1 MFRVTECTFRVTEC
15 TFRDTEWPFRDTE
28 WRFIINIKQNYLSQN
43 KSDVCT
49 CFYINFSYIC
59 GDYIQNKK
67 LIKMNKF
74 FLTSLLVAAAITA
87 NAQDNTTKDSL
98 TMETMMHNIP
108 EVMVK
113 GSRPIVKAE
122 RGMLS
127 YNMPLLLKQLPAD
140 NAYEALTRIPG
151 VSNATGNISFS
162 GNEVTLIING
172 QATTLTQEQ
181 LAERLKAMPATQLAK
196 AEVMLSAPA
205 RYHVRG
211 MAINIVTKDYAG
223 TNQLSGQIIG
233 GLVQTKYAK
242 GFGDLYLSMQRGK
255 FGLDAQYKL
264 VNGNSYGESSRIANH
279 PLGNNR
285 IHYNDE
291 TGQKSFGITHDYRL
305 GMNYAFSK
313 NHRLDVAYTGQ
324 WDKTNSNSR
333 TTGSSISG
341 MHRDS
346 HEYLHNVDVN
356 YALPFGLTLSG
367 SYTYYRTP
375 QQQALDGTITTENKN
390 ETERNLT
397 SGSEQTINKW
407 MFTADQTHS
416 LAHGWGLSYGVKGQF
431 TSNKSYQTTIDKDG
445 SVLPDGTS
453 SVDLNE
459 RIWNIYAGFSK
470 QINKAISLE
479 ASVAAEQ
486 YHSPIWDK
494 WRVYPTLNALWNVN
508 DNHLLNLSFSSNSEF
523 PSYWS
528 TMSNV
533 YYSSTYTEIHGNP
546 DLKPFSYSNVNLM
559 WQIKRRYT
567 LMAFASLKPDYSVQ
581 LPYQTTDRMAVIM
594 KETNFDYSNSFGLQA
609 SAIFSAG
616 KWLNG
621 NVFAVGTYKHDKS
634 SHFFDLP
641 FNRKKL
647 SVRLGGMASV
657 KLCSTQDLRLILNPF
672 IQSKAIQG
680 VYDISPIFRM
690 NAKLQWSSH
699 DGRWGLR
706 INGNNIFNN
715 KYDTR
720 SVQGN
725 QDYRMKINYSWASVT
740 FAVIYKFGGYK
751 EKTVKEVDTSR
762 MGH

>member
-1 MFRVTECTFRVTEC
+1 
-15 TFRDTEWPFRDTE
+15 
-28 WRFIINIKQNYLSQN
+28 
-43 KSDVCT
+43 
-49 CFYINFSYIC
+49 
-59 GDYIQNKK
+59 
-67 LIKMNKF
+67 MNRLL
-74 FLTSLLVAAAITA
+74 LTGLLVAAVITA

-127 YNMPLLLKQLPAD
+127 YNIPLLLKQLPAD

-151 VSNATGNISFS
+151 VSDATGSISFS
-162 GNEVTLIING
+162 GNEVTLIVNG

-181 LAERLKAMPATQLAK
+181 LTERLKAMPAAQLSK

-233 GLVQTKYAK
+233 GMRQNKYANE
-242 GFGDLYLSMQRGK
+242 FGNLYLSLQRGK
-255 FGLDAQYKL
+255 FGLDAQYKY

-291 TGQKSFGITHDYRL
+291 TGQKSFGITHNYRL
-305 GMNYAFSK
+305 GMNYTFST
-313 NHRLDVAYTGQ
+313 NHRLDVAYTGK
-324 WDKTNSNSR
+324 WDKTSSNSH

-341 MHRDS
+341 MHSDS

-375 QQQALDGTITTENKN
+375 QQQALDGTMTTENKN

-397 SGSEQTINKW
+397 SGSKQTINKW

-431 TSNKSYQTTIDKDG
+431 TSNKSYQTTIDKNG
-445 SVLPDGTS
+445 TILPDGTS
-453 SVDLNE
+453 SVDNNE

-470 QINKAISLE
+470 QINKGLSLE

-486 YHSPIWDK
+486 YHSPVWDK

-508 DNHLLNLSFSSNSEF
+508 DKHLLNLSFSSNSEF

-533 YYSSTYTEIHGNP
+533 FYSSTYTEIHGNP
-546 DLKPFSYSNVNLM
+546 DLKLFSYYNVNLM

-567 LMAFASLKPDYSVQ
+567 LIAFASLKPDYFVQ

-616 KWLNG
+616 KWLNS

-634 SHFFDLP
+634 RNFFDLP
-641 FNRKKL
+641 FDRKKL
-647 SVRLGGMASV
+647 SVILGGTASV

-672 IQSKAIQG
+672 YQTKAIQG
-680 VYDISPIFRM
+680 VYDISPIFSM
-690 NAKLQWSSH
+690 DAKLQWSSH
-699 DGRWGLR
+699 DGKWGVRL
-706 INGNNIFNN
+706 NGSNIFNN
-715 KYDTR
+715 RFDTR

-725 QDYRMKINYSWASVT
+725 QDYRMKVNYNWSSFT

>member
-1 MFRVTECTFRVTEC
+1 MANKIFLLGLFL
-15 TFRDTEWPFRDTE
+15 
-28 WRFIINIKQNYLSQN
+28 LSVANVKAQ
-43 KSDVCT
+43 T
-49 CFYINFSYIC
+49 
-59 GDYIQNKK
+59 
-67 LIKMNKF
+67 
-74 FLTSLLVAAAITA
+74 LTQT
-87 NAQDNTTKDSL
+87 DSL
-98 TMETMMHNIP
+98 TMETMLHNLP

-151 VSNATGNISFS
+151 VSDATGSISFS

-181 LAERLKAMPATQLAK
+181 LTERLKAMPAAQLAK

-233 GLVQTKYAK
+233 GFEQNKYAK
-242 GFGDLYLSMQRGK
+242 GFGDLYLSLQRGK
-255 FGLDAQYKL
+255 FGLDAQYKY
-264 VNGNSYGESSRIANH
+264 VNGNSYGESSLIANH

-285 IHYNDE
+285 VYYNDE

-305 GMNYAFSK
+305 GMNYVFRK

-324 WDKTNSNSR
+324 WDKTSSNNH

-341 MHRDS
+341 MHLDS

-356 YALPFGLTLSG
+356 YSLPFGLTLNG

-375 QQQALDGTITTENKN
+375 QQQALDGTMHTDESMP

-445 SVLPDGTS
+445 TIQPNGTS
-453 SVDLNE
+453 SVDNNE

-470 QINKAISLE
+470 QINKAISVE

-494 WRVYPTLNALWNVN
+494 WRIYPTLNALWNVN

-533 YYSSTYTEIHGNP
+533 FYSSTYSEIHGNP
-546 DLKPFSYSNVNLM
+546 DLKPYSYYNVNLM

-567 LMAFASLKPDYSVQ
+567 LMAFASLKPDYFVQ
-581 LPYQTTDRMAVIM
+581 LPYQTTERMAVIM
-594 KETNFDYSNSFGLQA
+594 KETNFDYSNSYGLQA
-609 SAIFSAG
+609 SVIFNAG

-634 SHFFDLP
+634 SNFFDLP
-641 FNRKKL
+641 FNRKKF
-647 SVRLGGMASV
+647 SVILGGTASV
-657 KLCSTQDLRLILNPF
+657 KLCNTQDLRLILNPF
-672 IQSKAIQG
+672 FQSKAIQG
-680 VYDISPIFRM
+680 VYDISPIFSM
-690 NAKLQWSSH
+690 DAKLQWSSH
-699 DGRWGLR
+699 DGKWGVRL
-706 INGNNIFNN
+706 NGSNIFNN
-715 KYDTR
+715 QFDTR

-725 QDYRMKINYSWASVT
+725 QDYRMKINNNWASFT

>member
-1 MFRVTECTFRVTEC
+1 MIFLLGLFL
-15 TFRDTEWPFRDTE
+15 
-28 WRFIINIKQNYLSQN
+28 LSVANVKAQ
-43 KSDVCT
+43 T
-49 CFYINFSYIC
+49 
-59 GDYIQNKK
+59 
-67 LIKMNKF
+67 
-74 FLTSLLVAAAITA
+74 LTQT
-87 NAQDNTTKDSL
+87 DSL
-98 TMETMMHNIP
+98 TMETMLHNLP

-151 VSNATGNISFS
+151 VSDATGSISFS

-181 LAERLKAMPATQLAK
+181 LTERLKAMPAAQLAK

-305 GMNYAFSK
+305 GMNYTFSK
-313 NHRLDVAYTGQ
+313 NNRLDVAYTGQ

-367 SYTYYRTP
+367 SYTYYCTP
-375 QQQALDGTITTENKN
+375 QQQALDGTMHTDESMP

-416 LAHGWGLSYGVKGQF
+416 LANCWGLSYGVKGQF

-508 DNHLLNLSFSSNSEF
+508 GNHLLNLSFSSNSEF

-533 YYSSTYTEIHGNP
+533 FYSSTYTEIHGNP
-546 DLKPFSYSNVNLM
+546 DLKPFSYYNVNLM

-567 LMAFASLKPDYSVQ
+567 LMAFASLKPDYFVQ
-581 LPYQTTDRMAVIM
+581 LPYQATDRMAVIM

-609 SAIFSAG
+609 SVIFNAG

-634 SHFFDLP
+634 SNFFDLP

-647 SVRLGGMASV
+647 SVILGGTASV
-657 KLCSTQDLRLILNPF
+657 KLCNSQDLRLILNPF
-672 IQSKAIQG
+672 YQTKAIQG

-699 DGRWGLR
+699 DGKWGLCL
-706 INGNNIFNN
+706 NGNNIFNN
-715 KYDTR
+715 PYDTR

-725 QDYRMKINYSWASVT
+725 QDYRMKINYNWASVT
-740 FAVIYKFGGYK
+740 FAVVYKFGDYK
-751 EKTVKEVDTSR
+751 NKNVKAVDTSR

>member
-1 MFRVTECTFRVTEC
+1 MANKIFLLGLFL
-15 TFRDTEWPFRDTE
+15 
-28 WRFIINIKQNYLSQN
+28 LSVANVKAQ
-43 KSDVCT
+43 T
-49 CFYINFSYIC
+49 
-59 GDYIQNKK
+59 
-67 LIKMNKF
+67 
-74 FLTSLLVAAAITA
+74 LTQT
-87 NAQDNTTKDSL
+87 DSL
-98 TMETMMHNIP
+98 TMETMLHNLP

-151 VSNATGNISFS
+151 VSDATGSISFS

-181 LAERLKAMPATQLAK
+181 LTERLKAMPAAQLAK

-233 GLVQTKYAK
+233 GMRQNKYANE
-242 GFGDLYLSMQRGK
+242 FGNLYLSLQRGK
-255 FGLDAQYKL
+255 FGLDAQYKY

-285 IHYNDE
+285 VYYNDE

-313 NHRLDVAYTGQ
+313 NHRLDVAYTGH
-324 WDKTNSNSR
+324 WDKTCSNSN

-341 MHRDS
+341 MHHDS

-356 YALPFGLTLSG
+356 YALPFGLTLNG

-375 QQQALDGTITTENKN
+375 QQQVLDGTMHTDESML

-407 MFTADQTHS
+407 MFIADQTHS

-445 SVLPDGTS
+445 TIQPNGTS
-453 SVDLNE
+453 SVDNNE

-470 QINKAISLE
+470 QINKALSLE

-494 WRVYPTLNALWNVN
+494 WRIYPTLNALWNVN

-528 TMSNV
+528 TMSSV
-533 YYSSTYTEIHGNP
+533 FYSSTYTEIHGNP
-546 DLKPFSYSNVNLM
+546 DLKPFAYYNVNLM

-567 LMAFASLKPDYSVQ
+567 LMAFASLKPDYFVQ

-594 KETNFDYSNSFGLQA
+594 KETNFDYSNSYGLQA
-609 SAIFSAG
+609 SAIFNAG

-634 SHFFDLP
+634 SNFFDLP

-647 SVRLGGMASV
+647 SVILGGTASV
-657 KLCSTQDLRLILNPF
+657 KLCNTQNLRLILNPF
-672 IQSKAIQG
+672 YQTKAIQG
-680 VYDISPIFRM
+680 VYDISPIFSM
-690 NAKLQWSSH
+690 DAKLQWSSH
-699 DGRWGLR
+699 DGKWGLR
-706 INGNNIFNN
+706 LNGSNIFNN
-715 KYDTR
+715 LYDTR
-720 SVQGN
+720 SMQDN
-725 QDYRMKINYSWASVT
+725 QYYRMKVNYNWASVT

-751 EKTVKEVDTSR
+751 EKNVKAVDTSR

>member
-1 MFRVTECTFRVTEC
+1 MANKIFLLGLFL
-15 TFRDTEWPFRDTE
+15 
-28 WRFIINIKQNYLSQN
+28 LSVANVKAQ
-43 KSDVCT
+43 T
-49 CFYINFSYIC
+49 
-59 GDYIQNKK
+59 
-67 LIKMNKF
+67 
-74 FLTSLLVAAAITA
+74 LTQT
-87 NAQDNTTKDSL
+87 DSL
-98 TMETMMHNIP
+98 TMETMLHNLP

-151 VSNATGNISFS
+151 VSDATGSISFS

-181 LAERLKAMPATQLAK
+181 MTERLKAMPAAQLAK

-223 TNQLSGQIIG
+223 TNQLSGQVIG
-233 GLVQTKYAK
+233 GMKQSKYAK
-242 GFGDLYLSMQRGK
+242 GFGDLYLSLQRGK
-255 FGLDAQYKL
+255 FGLDAQYKY

-291 TGQKSFGITHDYRL
+291 TGQKSFGITHNYRL

-313 NHRLDVAYTGQ
+313 NHRLDVAYTGH
-324 WDKTNSNSR
+324 WDKRCSNSN

-341 MHRDS
+341 MHHDS

-356 YALPFGLTLSG
+356 YSLPFGLTLNG

-375 QQQALDGTITTENKN
+375 QQQALDGTMHTDESMS

-416 LAHGWGLSYGVKGQF
+416 LSHGWGLSYGVKGQF

-459 RIWNIYAGFSK
+459 RIWNLYAGFSK
-470 QINKAISLE
+470 QINKALSLE

-533 YYSSTYTEIHGNP
+533 FYSSTYSEIHGNP
-546 DLKPFSYSNVNLM
+546 DLKPFAYYNVNLM

-567 LMAFASLKPDYSVQ
+567 LMAFASLKPDYFVQ
-581 LPYQTTDRMAVIM
+581 LPYQTTERMAVIM
-594 KETNFDYSNSFGLQA
+594 KETNFDYSNSYGLQA
-609 SAIFSAG
+609 SVIFNAG

-634 SHFFDLP
+634 SNFFDLP
-641 FNRKKL
+641 FNRKKF
-647 SVRLGGMASV
+647 SVILGGTASV
-657 KLCSTQDLRLILNPF
+657 KLCNTQDLRLILNPF
-672 IQSKAIQG
+672 YQTKAIQG

-699 DGRWGLR
+699 DGKWGLR
-706 INGNNIFNN
+706 LNGSNIFNN
-715 KYDTR
+715 LYDTR

-725 QDYRMKINYSWASVT
+725 QDYRMKINYNWASVT

-751 EKTVKEVDTSR
+751 EKNVKAVDTSR

>member
-1 MFRVTECTFRVTEC
+1 MVNKMFLLGLFL
-15 TFRDTEWPFRDTE
+15 
-28 WRFIINIKQNYLSQN
+28 LSVANVKAQ
-43 KSDVCT
+43 T
-49 CFYINFSYIC
+49 
-59 GDYIQNKK
+59 
-67 LIKMNKF
+67 
-74 FLTSLLVAAAITA
+74 LTQT
-87 NAQDNTTKDSL
+87 DSL
-98 TMETMMHNIP
+98 TMETMLHNLP

-151 VSNATGNISFS
+151 VSDATGSISFS

-181 LAERLKAMPATQLAK
+181 LTERLKAMPAAQLSK

-205 RYHVRG
+205 RNHVRG

-233 GLVQTKYAK
+233 GMRQNKYANE
-242 GFGDLYLSMQRGK
+242 FGNLYLSLQRDK
-255 FGLDAQYKL
+255 FGLDAQYKY

-285 IHYNDE
+285 VYYNDE

-305 GMNYAFSK
+305 GMNYTFSK
-313 NHRLDVAYTGQ
+313 NNRLDVAYTGQ

-341 MHRDS
+341 MHHDS

-479 ASVAAEQ
+479 ASVASEQ

-533 YYSSTYTEIHGNP
+533 FYSSTYTEIHGNP
-546 DLKPFSYSNVNLM
+546 DLKPFSYYNVNLM

-647 SVRLGGMASV
+647 SVRLGGTASV

-706 INGNNIFNN
+706 LNGSNIFNN
-715 KYDTR
+715 LYDTR

-725 QDYRMKINYSWASVT
+725 QDYRMKINYNWASVT

>member
-1 MFRVTECTFRVTEC
+1 MDNKVFLLGLFL
-15 TFRDTEWPFRDTE
+15 
-28 WRFIINIKQNYLSQN
+28 LSVANVKAQ
-43 KSDVCT
+43 T
-49 CFYINFSYIC
+49 
-59 GDYIQNKK
+59 
-67 LIKMNKF
+67 
-74 FLTSLLVAAAITA
+74 LTHT
-87 NAQDNTTKDSL
+87 DSL
-98 TMETMMHNIP
+98 TMENMMHNLP

-151 VSNATGNISFS
+151 ISDATGSISFS
-162 GNEVTLIING
+162 GNEVTLIVNG

-233 GLVQTKYAK
+233 GLVQPKYAK

-341 MHRDS
+341 MHHDS

-356 YALPFGLTLSG
+356 YSLPFGLTLNG

-375 QQQALDGTITTENKN
+375 QQQVLDGTMHTDESMS

-445 SVLPDGTS
+445 TILPDGTS
-453 SVDLNE
+453 SVDNNE

-470 QINKAISLE
+470 QINKALSLE

-486 YHSPIWDK
+486 YHSPVWDK

-533 YYSSTYTEIHGNP
+533 FYSSTYTEIHGNP
-546 DLKPFSYSNVNLM
+546 DLKPFSYYNVNLM

-567 LMAFASLKPDYSVQ
+567 LMAFASLKPDYFVQ
-581 LPYQTTDRMAVIM
+581 LPYQTTERMAVIM
-594 KETNFDYSNSFGLQA
+594 KETNFDYSNSYGLQA
-609 SAIFSAG
+609 SVIFNAG

-634 SHFFDLP
+634 SNFFDLP

-647 SVRLGGMASV
+647 SVILGGTASV
-657 KLCSTQDLRLILNPF
+657 KLCNTQDLRLILNPF
-672 IQSKAIQG
+672 FQSKAIQG
-680 VYDISPIFRM
+680 VYDISPVFRM

-699 DGRWGLR
+699 DGKWGLR
-706 INGNNIFNN
+706 LNGSNIFNN
-715 KYDTR
+715 LYDTR

-725 QDYRMKINYSWASVT
+725 QDYRMKINYNWASVT

-751 EKTVKEVDTSR
+751 EKNVKAVDTSR

>member
-1 MFRVTECTFRVTEC
+1 MVNKIFLLGLFL
-15 TFRDTEWPFRDTE
+15 
-28 WRFIINIKQNYLSQN
+28 LSVANVKAQ
-43 KSDVCT
+43 T
-49 CFYINFSYIC
+49 
-59 GDYIQNKK
+59 
-67 LIKMNKF
+67 
-74 FLTSLLVAAAITA
+74 LTHT
-87 NAQDNTTKDSL
+87 DSL
-98 TMETMMHNIP
+98 TMENMMHNLP

-151 VSNATGNISFS
+151 ISDATGSISFS
-162 GNEVTLIING
+162 GNEVTLIVNG

-181 LAERLKAMPATQLAK
+181 LTERLKAMPAAQLAK

-205 RYHVRG
+205 RYHERG

-223 TNQLSGQIIG
+223 TNQLSGQVIG
-233 GLVQTKYAK
+233 GMKQSKYAK
-242 GFGDLYLSMQRGK
+242 GFGDLYLSLQRGK
-255 FGLDAQYKL
+255 FGLDAQYKY

-285 IHYNDE
+285 VYYNDE
-291 TGQKSFGITHDYRL
+291 TGQKSFGITHNYRL

-313 NHRLDVAYTGQ
+313 NHRLDVAYTGH
-324 WDKTNSNSR
+324 WDKRCSNSN

-341 MHRDS
+341 MHHDS

-356 YALPFGLTLSG
+356 YSLPFGLTLNG

-375 QQQALDGTITTENKN
+375 QQQALDGTMHTDESMS

-407 MFTADQTHS
+407 MFTADQTHL

-459 RIWNIYAGFSK
+459 RIWNLYAGFSK
-470 QINKAISLE
+470 QINKALSLE

-533 YYSSTYTEIHGNP
+533 FYSSTYSEIHGNP
-546 DLKPFSYSNVNLM
+546 DLKPFAYYNVNLM
-559 WQIKRRYT
+559 WQIKRHYT
-567 LMAFASLKPDYSVQ
+567 LMAFASLKPDYFVQ
-581 LPYQTTDRMAVIM
+581 LPYQTTERMAVIM
-594 KETNFDYSNSFGLQA
+594 KETNFDYSNSYGLQA
-609 SAIFSAG
+609 SVIFNAG

-634 SHFFDLP
+634 SNFFDLP
-641 FNRKKL
+641 FNRKKF
-647 SVRLGGMASV
+647 SVILGGTASV
-657 KLCSTQDLRLILNPF
+657 KLCNTQDLRLILNPF
-672 IQSKAIQG
+672 YQTKAIQG

-699 DGRWGLR
+699 DGKWGLR
-706 INGNNIFNN
+706 LNGSNIFNN
-715 KYDTR
+715 LYDTR
-720 SVQGN
+720 SVQSN
-725 QDYRMKINYSWASVT
+725 QDYRMKINYNWASL
-740 FAVIYKFGGYK
+740 
-751 EKTVKEVDTSR
+751 SR
-762 MGH
+762 KILPLSRKSFCFLPRAYLIICI

>member
-1 MFRVTECTFRVTEC
+1 MVNKIFLLGLFL
-15 TFRDTEWPFRDTE
+15 
-28 WRFIINIKQNYLSQN
+28 LSVANVKAQ
-43 KSDVCT
+43 T
-49 CFYINFSYIC
+49 
-59 GDYIQNKK
+59 
-67 LIKMNKF
+67 
-74 FLTSLLVAAAITA
+74 LTQT
-87 NAQDNTTKDSL
+87 DSL
-98 TMETMMHNIP
+98 TMETMLHNLP

-151 VSNATGNISFS
+151 VSDATGSISFS

-181 LAERLKAMPATQLAK
+181 LTERLKAMPAAQLSK

-205 RYHVRG
+205 RNHVRG

-233 GLVQTKYAK
+233 GMRQNKYANE
-242 GFGDLYLSMQRGK
+242 FGNLYLSLQRDK
-255 FGLDAQYKL
+255 FGLDAQYKY

-285 IHYNDE
+285 VYYNDE

-305 GMNYAFSK
+305 GMNYTFSK
-313 NHRLDVAYTGQ
+313 NNRLDVAYTGQ

-341 MHRDS
+341 MHHDS

-533 YYSSTYTEIHGNP
+533 FYSSTYTEIHGNP
-546 DLKPFSYSNVNLM
+546 DLKPFSYYNVNLM

-621 NVFAVGTYKHDKS
+621 NVFSVGTYKHDKS

-647 SVRLGGMASV
+647 SVRLGGTASV

-699 DGRWGLR
+699 DGKWGLR
-706 INGNNIFNN
+706 LNGNNIFNN

-725 QDYRMKINYSWASVT
+725 QDYRMKINYNWASAT

>member
-1 MFRVTECTFRVTEC
+1 MANKIFLLGLFL
-15 TFRDTEWPFRDTE
+15 
-28 WRFIINIKQNYLSQN
+28 LSVANVKAQ
-43 KSDVCT
+43 T
-49 CFYINFSYIC
+49 
-59 GDYIQNKK
+59 
-67 LIKMNKF
+67 
-74 FLTSLLVAAAITA
+74 LTHT
-87 NAQDNTTKDSL
+87 DSL
-98 TMETMMHNIP
+98 TMENMMHNLP

-113 GSRPIVKAE
+113 GSRPVVKAE

-151 VSNATGNISFS
+151 ISDATGSISFS
-162 GNEVTLIING
+162 GNEVTLIVNG
-172 QATTLTQEQ
+172 QVTTLTQEQ
-181 LAERLKAMPATQLAK
+181 LTERLKAMPAAQLAK

-223 TNQLSGQIIG
+223 TNQLSGQVIG
-233 GLVQTKYAK
+233 GMKQSKYAK
-242 GFGDLYLSMQRGK
+242 GFGDLYLSLQRGK
-255 FGLDAQYKL
+255 FGLDAQYKY

-285 IHYNDE
+285 VYYNDE
-291 TGQKSFGITHDYRL
+291 TGQKSFGITHNYRL

-313 NHRLDVAYTGQ
+313 NHRLDVAYTGH
-324 WDKTNSNSR
+324 WDKRCSNSN

-341 MHRDS
+341 MHHDS

-356 YALPFGLTLSG
+356 YSLPFGLTLSG

-375 QQQALDGTITTENKN
+375 QQQALDGTMHTDESML

-445 SVLPDGTS
+445 TIQPNGTS
-453 SVDLNE
+453 SVDNNE

-470 QINKAISLE
+470 QINKAISVE

-533 YYSSTYTEIHGNP
+533 FYSSTYSEIHGNP
-546 DLKPFSYSNVNLM
+546 DLKPFSYYNVNLM

-567 LMAFASLKPDYSVQ
+567 LMAFASLKPDYFVQ
-581 LPYQTTDRMAVIM
+581 LPYQTTERMAVIM
-594 KETNFDYSNSFGLQA
+594 KETNFDYSNSYGLQA
-609 SAIFSAG
+609 SVIFNAG

-634 SHFFDLP
+634 SNFFDLP

-647 SVRLGGMASV
+647 SVILGGTASV
-657 KLCSTQDLRLILNPF
+657 KLCNTQDLRLILNPF
-672 IQSKAIQG
+672 FQSKAIQG
-680 VYDISPIFRM
+680 VYDVSPIFKM
-690 NAKLQWSSH
+690 NAKLQWTSH
-699 DGRWGLR
+699 DGKWGLR
-706 INGNNIFNN
+706 LNGSNIFNN
-715 KYDTR
+715 LYDTR

-725 QDYRMKINYSWASVT
+725 QDYRMKINYNWASVT
-740 FAVIYKFGGYK
+740 FGVIYKFGGYK
-751 EKTVKEVDTSR
+751 EKKVKEVDTSR

>member
-1 MFRVTECTFRVTEC
+1 MDNKVFLLGLFLLSVANVKAQTQT
-15 TFRDTEWPFRDTE
+15 
-28 WRFIINIKQNYLSQN
+28 QN
-43 KSDVCT
+43 
-49 CFYINFSYIC
+49 
-59 GDYIQNKK
+59 
-67 LIKMNKF
+67 
-74 FLTSLLVAAAITA
+74 
-87 NAQDNTTKDSL
+87 DSL
-98 TMETMMHNIP
+98 TMENMMHNLP

-151 VSNATGNISFS
+151 VSDVTGSISFS

-181 LAERLKAMPATQLAK
+181 LTERLKAMPAAQLAK

-233 GLVQTKYAK
+233 GMRQNKYANEC
-242 GFGDLYLSMQRGK
+242 GNLYLSLQRGK
-255 FGLDAQYKL
+255 FGLDAQYKY

-285 IHYNDE
+285 VYYNDE

-305 GMNYAFSK
+305 GMNYAFGK
-313 NHRLDVAYTGQ
+313 NHRLDVAYTGH
-324 WDKTNSNSR
+324 WDKTCSNSNA
-333 TTGSSISG
+333 TGSSISE
-341 MHRDS
+341 MHHDS

-356 YALPFGLTLSG
+356 YSLPFGLTLNG

-375 QQQALDGTITTENKN
+375 QQQALDGTMHTDESMS

-407 MFTADQTHS
+407 MFTADQTHL

-445 SVLPDGTS
+445 TIQPNGTS
-453 SVDLNE
+453 SVDNNE

-470 QINKAISLE
+470 QINKAISVE

-533 YYSSTYTEIHGNP
+533 FYSSTYSEIHGNP
-546 DLKPFSYSNVNLM
+546 DLKPFSYYNVNLM

-567 LMAFASLKPDYSVQ
+567 LMAFASLKPDYFVQ
-581 LPYQTTDRMAVIM
+581 LPYQTTERMAMIM
-594 KETNFDYSNSFGLQA
+594 KETNFDYSNSYGLQA
-609 SAIFSAG
+609 SVIFNAG

-634 SHFFDLP
+634 SNFFDLP

-647 SVRLGGMASV
+647 SVILGGTASV
-657 KLCSTQDLRLILNPF
+657 KLCNTQDLRLILNPF
-672 IQSKAIQG
+672 FQSKAIQG
-680 VYDISPIFRM
+680 VYDISPVFRM

-699 DGRWGLR
+699 DGKWGLR
-706 INGNNIFNN
+706 LNGSNIFNN
-715 KYDTR
+715 LYDTR

-725 QDYRMKINYSWASVT
+725 QDYRMKINYNWASVT

-751 EKTVKEVDTSR
+751 EKKVKAVDTSR

>member
-1 MFRVTECTFRVTEC
+1 MKR
-15 TFRDTEWPFRDTE
+15 
-28 WRFIINIKQNYLSQN
+28 N
-43 KSDVCT
+43 
-49 CFYINFSYIC
+49 
-59 GDYIQNKK
+59 G
-67 LIKMNKF
+67 F
-74 FLTSLLVAAAITA
+74 FLISLLFASSITVH
-87 NAQDNTTKDSL
+87 AQDNAPKDSL
-98 TMETMMHNIP
+98 TMESMMHNLP

-113 GSRPIVKAE
+113 GSRPIVKVE
-122 RGMLS
+122 RGMLT
-127 YNMPLLLKQLPAD
+127 YNMPLLIKQLPAD
-140 NAYEALTRIPG
+140 NAYEALTHIPG
-151 VSNATGNISFS
+151 ISDATGKISFS
-162 GNEVTLIING
+162 GNEVTLIVNG

-181 LAERLKAMPATQLAK
+181 LTERLKSMPAAQLAK

-211 MAINIVTKDYAG
+211 MAINIVTKDYSG
-223 TNQLSGQIIG
+223 TNQLSGQAIG
-233 GLVQTKYAK
+233 GMRQNKYANE
-242 GFGDLYLSMQRGK
+242 FGNLYLSLQRGK
-255 FGLDAQYKL
+255 FGLDAQYKY
-264 VNGNSYGESSRIANH
+264 VNGNSYGESSRKANH

-305 GMNYAFSK
+305 GMNYTFSK
-313 NHRLDVAYTGQ
+313 NNRLDVAYTGQ

-416 LAHGWGLSYGVKGQF
+416 LSHGWGLSYGVKGQF

-533 YYSSTYTEIHGNP
+533 FYSSTYTEIHGNR
-546 DLKPFSYSNVNLM
+546 DLKPFSYYNVNLM

-647 SVRLGGMASV
+647 SVRLGGTASV

>member
-1 MFRVTECTFRVTEC
+1 
-15 TFRDTEWPFRDTE
+15 
-28 WRFIINIKQNYLSQN
+28 
-43 KSDVCT
+43 
-49 CFYINFSYIC
+49 
-59 GDYIQNKK
+59 
-67 LIKMNKF
+67 MNRILF
-74 FLTSLLVAAAITA
+74 MGIFVALTITA
-87 NAQDNTTKDSL
+87 NAQDDIPKDSL
-98 TMETMMHNIP
+98 TMEWKSMFRNLP
-108 EVMVK
+108 EVMIK
-113 GSRPIVKAE
+113 GSRPIVKVE
-122 RGMLS
+122 RGLLL

-151 VSNATGNISFS
+151 VSDATGNISFL
-162 GNEVTLIING
+162 GNEVTLIVNG

-181 LAERLKAMPATQLAK
+181 LTERLKAMPAAQLAK

-223 TNQLSGQIIG
+223 TNQLSGQFIG
-233 GLVQTKYAK
+233 GMRQNKYANE
-242 GFGDLYLSMQRGK
+242 FGDLYLSMQRGK

-285 IHYNDE
+285 VYYNDE

-305 GMNYAFSK
+305 GMNYTFSK
-313 NHRLDVAYTGQ
+313 NHRLDIAYTGQ

-341 MHRDS
+341 MHHDS

-356 YALPFGLTLSG
+356 YSLPFGLTLNG

-375 QQQALDGTITTENKN
+375 QQQALDGTMHTDESMP

-416 LAHGWGLSYGVKGQF
+416 LTQGWGLSYGVKGQF

-470 QINKAISLE
+470 QINKAVSVE

-494 WRVYPTLNALWNVN
+494 WRIYPTLNALWNVN

-533 YYSSTYTEIHGNP
+533 FYSSTYTEIHGNP
-546 DLKPFSYSNVNLM
+546 DLKPFSYYNVNLM

-567 LMAFASLKPDYSVQ
+567 LMAFASLKPDYFVQ
-581 LPYQTTDRMAVIM
+581 LPYQTTERMAVIM
-594 KETNFDYSNSFGLQA
+594 KETNFDYSNSYGLQA
-609 SAIFSAG
+609 SVIFNAG

-647 SVRLGGMASV
+647 SVILGGTASV
-657 KLCSTQDLRLILNPF
+657 KLSSTQDLRLILNPF
-672 IQSKAIQG
+672 YQTKAIQG
-680 VYDISPIFRM
+680 VYDISPVFRVD
-690 NAKLQWSSH
+690 AKLQWSSH
-699 DGRWGLR
+699 DGRWGVRL
-706 INGNNIFNN
+706 NGSNIFNN
-715 KYDTR
+715 RFDTR

-725 QDYRMKINYSWASVT
+725 QDYRMKINYNWASVT

-751 EKTVKEVDTSR
+751 EKNIKKVDTSR

>member
-1 MFRVTECTFRVTEC
+1 MNRVLFMGIFVA
-15 TFRDTEWPFRDTE
+15 
-28 WRFIINIKQNYLSQN
+28 
-43 KSDVCT
+43 
-49 CFYINFSYIC
+49 
-59 GDYIQNKK
+59 
-67 LIKMNKF
+67 
-74 FLTSLLVAAAITA
+74 LTITA
-87 NAQDNTTKDSL
+87 NAQDNIPKDSL
-98 TMETMMHNIP
+98 TMETMLHNLP

-113 GSRPIVKAE
+113 SSRPIVKAE

-151 VSNATGNISFS
+151 VSDATGSISFS
-162 GNEVTLIING
+162 GNEVTLIVNG

-181 LAERLKAMPATQLAK
+181 LTERLKAMPAAQLSK

-233 GLVQTKYAK
+233 GMRQNKYANE
-242 GFGDLYLSMQRGK
+242 FGNLYLSLQRGK
-255 FGLDAQYKL
+255 FGLDAQYKY

-285 IHYNDE
+285 VYYNDE

-305 GMNYAFSK
+305 GMNYAFGK

-324 WDKTNSNSR
+324 WDKTNSNNR

-341 MHRDS
+341 MHHDS

-356 YALPFGLTLSG
+356 YSLPFGLTLNG

-416 LAHGWGLSYGVKGQF
+416 LSHGWGLSYGVKGQF

-533 YYSSTYTEIHGNP
+533 FYSSTYTEIHGNP
-546 DLKPFSYSNVNLM
+546 DLKPFSYYNVNLM

-594 KETNFDYSNSFGLQA
+594 KETNFDYSNSFGLQV

-634 SHFFDLP
+634 CHFFDLP
-641 FNRKKL
+641 FDRKKL
-647 SVRLGGMASV
+647 TAALGGTASIR
-657 KLCSTQDLRLILNPF
+657 LCRTQDLRLILNPF
-672 IQSKAIQG
+672 FQSKAIQG
-680 VYDISPIFRM
+680 VYDISPVFRM

-699 DGRWGLR
+699 DGKWGLR
-706 INGNNIFNN
+706 INGNNIFN
-715 KYDTR
+715 YEFDTR

-725 QDYRMKINYSWASVT
+725 QNYRMKLNYNWASVT

-751 EKTVKEVDTSR
+751 EKSIKKVDTSR

>member
-1 MFRVTECTFRVTEC
+1 MVNKIFLLGLFL
-15 TFRDTEWPFRDTE
+15 
-28 WRFIINIKQNYLSQN
+28 LSVANVKAQ
-43 KSDVCT
+43 T
-49 CFYINFSYIC
+49 
-59 GDYIQNKK
+59 
-67 LIKMNKF
+67 
-74 FLTSLLVAAAITA
+74 LTQT
-87 NAQDNTTKDSL
+87 DSL
-98 TMETMMHNIP
+98 TMETMLHNLP

-151 VSNATGNISFS
+151 VSDATGSISFS

-181 LAERLKAMPATQLAK
+181 LTERLKAMPAAQLAK

-223 TNQLSGQIIG
+223 TNQLSGQVIG
-233 GLVQTKYAK
+233 GMKQSKYAK
-242 GFGDLYLSMQRGK
+242 GFGDLYLSLQRGK
-255 FGLDAQYKL
+255 FGLDAQYKY

-285 IHYNDE
+285 VYYNDE
-291 TGQKSFGITHDYRL
+291 TGQKSFGITHNYRL

-313 NHRLDVAYTGQ
+313 NHRLDVAYTGH
-324 WDKTNSNSR
+324 WDKRCSNSN
-333 TTGSSISG
+333 TTGSSICG
-341 MHRDS
+341 MHHDS

-356 YALPFGLTLSG
+356 YSLPFGLTLNG

-375 QQQALDGTITTENKN
+375 QQQALDGTMHTDESMS

-407 MFTADQTHS
+407 MFTADQTHL

-459 RIWNIYAGFSK
+459 RIWNLYAGFSK
-470 QINKAISLE
+470 QINKTLSLE

-533 YYSSTYTEIHGNP
+533 FYSSTYSEIHGNP
-546 DLKPFSYSNVNLM
+546 DLKPFAYYNVNLM

-567 LMAFASLKPDYSVQ
+567 LMAFASLKPDYFVQ
-581 LPYQTTDRMAVIM
+581 LPYQTTECMAVIM
-594 KETNFDYSNSFGLQA
+594 KETNFDYSNSYGLQA
-609 SAIFSAG
+609 SVIFNAG

-634 SHFFDLP
+634 SNFFDLP
-641 FNRKKL
+641 FNRKKF
-647 SVRLGGMASV
+647 SVILGGTASV
-657 KLCSTQDLRLILNPF
+657 KLCNTQDLRLILNPF
-672 IQSKAIQG
+672 YQTKAIQG

-699 DGRWGLR
+699 DGKWGLR
-706 INGNNIFNN
+706 LNGSNIFNN
-715 KYDTR
+715 LYDTR

-725 QDYRMKINYSWASVT
+725 QDYRMKINYNWASVT

-751 EKTVKEVDTSR
+751 EKNVKAVDTSR

>member
-1 MFRVTECTFRVTEC
+1 MVNKIFLLGLFL
-15 TFRDTEWPFRDTE
+15 
-28 WRFIINIKQNYLSQN
+28 LSVANVKAQ
-43 KSDVCT
+43 T
-49 CFYINFSYIC
+49 
-59 GDYIQNKK
+59 
-67 LIKMNKF
+67 
-74 FLTSLLVAAAITA
+74 LTQT
-87 NAQDNTTKDSL
+87 DSL
-98 TMETMMHNIP
+98 TMETMLHNLP

-151 VSNATGNISFS
+151 VSDATGSISFS

-181 LAERLKAMPATQLAK
+181 LTERLKAMPAAQLAK

-223 TNQLSGQIIG
+223 TNQLSGQVIG
-233 GLVQTKYAK
+233 GMKQSKYAK
-242 GFGDLYLSMQRGK
+242 GFGDLYLSLQRGK
-255 FGLDAQYKL
+255 FGLDAQYKY

-285 IHYNDE
+285 VYYNDE
-291 TGQKSFGITHDYRL
+291 TGQKSFGITHNYRL

-313 NHRLDVAYTGQ
+313 NHRLDVAYTGH
-324 WDKTNSNSR
+324 WDKRCSNSN

-341 MHRDS
+341 MHHDS

-356 YALPFGLTLSG
+356 YSLPFGLTLNG

-375 QQQALDGTITTENKN
+375 QQQALDGTMYTDKSMS

-407 MFTADQTHS
+407 MFTADQTHL

-459 RIWNIYAGFSK
+459 RIWNLYAGFSK
-470 QINKAISLE
+470 QINKALSLE

-533 YYSSTYTEIHGNP
+533 FYSSTYSEIHGNP
-546 DLKPFSYSNVNLM
+546 DLKPFAYYNVNLM
-559 WQIKRRYT
+559 WQKKRRYT
-567 LMAFASLKPDYSVQ
+567 LMAFASLKPDYFVQ
-581 LPYQTTDRMAVIM
+581 LPYQTTERMAVIM
-594 KETNFDYSNSFGLQA
+594 KETNFDYSNSYGLQA
-609 SAIFSAG
+609 SVIFNAG

-634 SHFFDLP
+634 SNFFDLP
-641 FNRKKL
+641 FNRKKF
-647 SVRLGGMASV
+647 SVILGGTASV
-657 KLCSTQDLRLILNPF
+657 KLCNTQDLRLILNPF
-672 IQSKAIQG
+672 YQTKAIQG

-699 DGRWGLR
+699 DGKWGLR
-706 INGNNIFNN
+706 LNGSNIFNN
-715 KYDTR
+715 LYDTR

-725 QDYRMKINYSWASVT
+725 QDYRMKINYNWASVT

-751 EKTVKEVDTSR
+751 EKNVKAVDTSR

>member
-1 MFRVTECTFRVTEC
+1 MDNKVFLLGLFLLSVANVKAQTQT
-15 TFRDTEWPFRDTE
+15 
-28 WRFIINIKQNYLSQN
+28 QN
-43 KSDVCT
+43 
-49 CFYINFSYIC
+49 
-59 GDYIQNKK
+59 
-67 LIKMNKF
+67 
-74 FLTSLLVAAAITA
+74 
-87 NAQDNTTKDSL
+87 DSL
-98 TMETMMHNIP
+98 TMENMMHNLP
-108 EVMVK
+108 EIMVK

-127 YNMPLLLKQLPAD
+127 YNMPLLMKQLPAD
-140 NAYEALTRIPG
+140 NAYEALTHIPG
-151 VSNATGNISFS
+151 VSDATGSISFS

-181 LAERLKAMPATQLAK
+181 LTERLKAMPAAQLAK

-233 GLVQTKYAK
+233 GMRQNKYANEC
-242 GFGDLYLSMQRGK
+242 GNLYLSLQRGK
-255 FGLDAQYKL
+255 FGLDAQYKY

-285 IHYNDE
+285 VYYNDE
-291 TGQKSFGITHDYRL
+291 TGQKSFGITHNYRL

-313 NHRLDVAYTGQ
+313 NHRLDVAYTGH
-324 WDKTNSNSR
+324 WDKTCSNSR

-341 MHRDS
+341 MHHDS

-356 YALPFGLTLSG
+356 YSLPFGLTLNG

-375 QQQALDGTITTENKN
+375 QQQALDGTMHTDESMS

-445 SVLPDGTS
+445 TILPDGTS
-453 SVDLNE
+453 SVDNNE

-486 YHSPIWDK
+486 YHSPVWDK

-533 YYSSTYTEIHGNP
+533 FYSSTYTEIHGNP
-546 DLKPFSYSNVNLM
+546 DLKPFSYYNVNLM

-594 KETNFDYSNSFGLQA
+594 KETNFDYSNSYGLQA

-621 NVFAVGTYKHDKS
+621 NMFAVGTYKHDKS
-634 SHFFDLP
+634 CNFFDLP
-641 FNRKKL
+641 FDRKKL
-647 SVRLGGMASV
+647 SVILGGTASV

-672 IQSKAIQG
+672 YQTKAIQG
-680 VYDISPIFRM
+680 VYDISPVFRM
-690 NAKLQWSSH
+690 DAKLQWSSH
-699 DGRWGLR
+699 DGKWGVRL
-706 INGNNIFNN
+706 NGSNIFNN
-715 KYDTR
+715 RFDTR

-725 QDYRMKINYSWASVT
+725 QDYRMKINYNWASVT

-751 EKTVKEVDTSR
+751 EKNVKAVDTSR

>member
-1 MFRVTECTFRVTEC
+1 
-15 TFRDTEWPFRDTE
+15 
-28 WRFIINIKQNYLSQN
+28 
-43 KSDVCT
+43 
-49 CFYINFSYIC
+49 
-59 GDYIQNKK
+59 
-67 LIKMNKF
+67 MNRILF
-74 FLTSLLVAAAITA
+74 MGIFVALTITA
-87 NAQDNTTKDSL
+87 NAQDDIPKDSL
-98 TMETMMHNIP
+98 TMEWNSMFRNLP
-108 EVMVK
+108 EVMIK

-151 VSNATGNISFS
+151 VSDATGNISFL
-162 GNEVTLIING
+162 GNEVTLIVNG
-172 QATTLTQEQ
+172 QATTLAQEQ
-181 LAERLKAMPATQLAK
+181 LTERLKAMPAAQLAK

-223 TNQLSGQIIG
+223 TNQLSGQVIG
-233 GLVQTKYAK
+233 GMKQSKYAK
-242 GFGDLYLSMQRGK
+242 GFGDLYLSLQRGK
-255 FGLDAQYKL
+255 FGLDAQYKY

-285 IHYNDE
+285 VYYNDE
-291 TGQKSFGITHDYRL
+291 TGQKSFGITHNYRL

-313 NHRLDVAYTGQ
+313 NHRLDVAYTGH
-324 WDKTNSNSR
+324 WDKRCSNSN

-341 MHRDS
+341 MHHDS

-356 YALPFGLTLSG
+356 YSLPFGLTLNG

-375 QQQALDGTITTENKN
+375 QQQALDGTMHTDESML

-445 SVLPDGTS
+445 TIQPNGTS
-453 SVDLNE
+453 SVDNNE

-470 QINKAISLE
+470 QINKAISVE

-533 YYSSTYTEIHGNP
+533 FYSSTYTEIHGNP
-546 DLKPFSYSNVNLM
+546 DLKPYSYYNVNLM

-581 LPYQTTDRMAVIM
+581 LPYQPTDRMAVIL
-594 KETNFDYSNSFGLQA
+594 KETNFNYENSFGLQA

-616 KWLNG
+616 KWLDG
-621 NVFAVGTYKHDKS
+621 NVYAVGIYKHSKS
-634 SHFFDLP
+634 DHFFDMS

-647 SVRLGGMASV
+647 TVALGGTASI
-657 KLCSTQDLRLILNPF
+657 KLCHTQDLRLILNPF
-672 IQSKAIQG
+672 FQSKAIQG
-680 VYDISPIFRM
+680 VYDVSPIFRM
-690 NAKLQWSSH
+690 NAKLQWTSH

-706 INGNNIFNN
+706 LNGNNIFNN

-725 QDYRMKINYSWASVT
+725 QDYRMKINFNWASVT

-751 EKTVKEVDTSR
+751 EKNVKAVDTSR

>member
-1 MFRVTECTFRVTEC
+1 
-15 TFRDTEWPFRDTE
+15 
-28 WRFIINIKQNYLSQN
+28 
-43 KSDVCT
+43 
-49 CFYINFSYIC
+49 
-59 GDYIQNKK
+59 
-67 LIKMNKF
+67 MNRLL
-74 FLTSLLVAAAITA
+74 LTGLLVASAITA
-87 NAQDNTTKDSL
+87 NAQDNATKDSL

-113 GSRPIVKAE
+113 GLRPIVKAE

-127 YNMPLLLKQLPAD
+127 YNMPLLMKQLPAD
-140 NAYEALTRIPG
+140 NAYEALTHIPG
-151 VSNATGNISFS
+151 VSDATGSISFS

-181 LAERLKAMPATQLAK
+181 LTERLKAMPAAQLSK

-233 GLVQTKYAK
+233 GMRQNKYANE
-242 GFGDLYLSMQRGK
+242 FGNLYLSLQRDK
-255 FGLDAQYKL
+255 FGLDAQYKY

-305 GMNYAFSK
+305 GMNYTFSK
-313 NHRLDVAYTGQ
+313 NNRLDVAYTGQ

-375 QQQALDGTITTENKN
+375 QQQALDGTITAENKN

-445 SVLPDGTS
+445 TILPDGTS
-453 SVDLNE
+453 SVDNNE

-470 QINKAISLE
+470 QINKSISLE

-486 YHSPIWDK
+486 YHSPVWDK

-508 DNHLLNLSFSSNSEF
+508 DNNLLNLSFSSNSEF

-533 YYSSTYTEIHGNP
+533 FYSSTYTEIHGNP
-546 DLKPFSYSNVNLM
+546 DLKPFSYYNVNLM

-567 LMAFASLKPDYSVQ
+567 LMAFASLKPDYFVQ

-647 SVRLGGMASV
+647 SVRLGGTASV

-706 INGNNIFNN
+706 LNGNNIFNN

-725 QDYRMKINYSWASVT
+725 QDYRMKINYNWASFT

>member
-1 MFRVTECTFRVTEC
+1 MANKIFLLGLFL
-15 TFRDTEWPFRDTE
+15 
-28 WRFIINIKQNYLSQN
+28 LSVANVKAQ
-43 KSDVCT
+43 T
-49 CFYINFSYIC
+49 
-59 GDYIQNKK
+59 
-67 LIKMNKF
+67 
-74 FLTSLLVAAAITA
+74 LTQT
-87 NAQDNTTKDSL
+87 DSL
-98 TMETMMHNIP
+98 TMETMLHNLP

-151 VSNATGNISFS
+151 VSDATGSISFS

-181 LAERLKAMPATQLAK
+181 LTERLKAMPAAQLAK

-223 TNQLSGQIIG
+223 TNQLSGQVIG
-233 GLVQTKYAK
+233 GMKQSKYAK
-242 GFGDLYLSMQRGK
+242 GFGDLYLSLQRGK
-255 FGLDAQYKL
+255 FGLDAQYKY

-285 IHYNDE
+285 VYYNDE
-291 TGQKSFGITHDYRL
+291 TGQKSFGITHNYRL

-313 NHRLDVAYTGQ
+313 NHRLDVAYTGL
-324 WDKTNSNSR
+324 WDKRCSNSN

-341 MHRDS
+341 MHHDS

-356 YALPFGLTLSG
+356 YSLPFGLTLNG

-375 QQQALDGTITTENKN
+375 QQQALDGTMHTDESMS

-407 MFTADQTHS
+407 MFTADQTHL

-459 RIWNIYAGFSK
+459 RIWNLYAGFSK
-470 QINKAISLE
+470 QINKALSLE

-533 YYSSTYTEIHGNP
+533 FYSSTYSEIHGNP
-546 DLKPFSYSNVNLM
+546 DLKPFAYYNVNLM

-567 LMAFASLKPDYSVQ
+567 LMAFASLKPDYFVQ
-581 LPYQTTDRMAVIM
+581 LPYQTTERMAVIM
-594 KETNFDYSNSFGLQA
+594 KETNFDYSNSYGLQA
-609 SAIFSAG
+609 SVIFNAG

-634 SHFFDLP
+634 SNFFDLP
-641 FNRKKL
+641 FNRKKF
-647 SVRLGGMASV
+647 SVILGGTASV
-657 KLCSTQDLRLILNPF
+657 KLCNTQDLRLILNPF
-672 IQSKAIQG
+672 YQTKAIQG

-699 DGRWGLR
+699 DGKWGLR
-706 INGNNIFNN
+706 LNGSNIFNN
-715 KYDTR
+715 LYDTR

-725 QDYRMKINYSWASVT
+725 QDYRMKINYNWASVT

-751 EKTVKEVDTSR
+751 EKNVKAVDTSR

>member
-1 MFRVTECTFRVTEC
+1 
-15 TFRDTEWPFRDTE
+15 
-28 WRFIINIKQNYLSQN
+28 
-43 KSDVCT
+43 
-49 CFYINFSYIC
+49 
-59 GDYIQNKK
+59 
-67 LIKMNKF
+67 MNKF

-140 NAYEALTRIPG
+140 NAYEALTHIPG

-162 GNEVTLIING
+162 GNEVTLIVNG

-181 LAERLKAMPATQLAK
+181 LAERLKAMPAAQLAK

-223 TNQLSGQIIG
+223 TYQLSGQIIG

-255 FGLDAQYKL
+255 FGLDAQYKY

-305 GMNYAFSK
+305 GMNYAFGK

-324 WDKTNSNSR
+324 WDKTCSNSR

-341 MHRDS
+341 MHHDS

-356 YALPFGLTLSG
+356 YSLPFGLSLNG

-375 QQQALDGTITTENKN
+375 QQQVLDGTMTTENKN

-397 SGSEQTINKW
+397 SGNEQTINKW

-533 YYSSTYTEIHGNP
+533 FYSSTYSEIHGNP
-546 DLKPFSYSNVNLM
+546 DLKPFSYYNVNLM

-567 LMAFASLKPDYSVQ
+567 LMAFASLKPDYFVQ
-581 LPYQTTDRMAVIM
+581 LPYQTTERMAVIM
-594 KETNFDYSNSFGLQA
+594 KETNFDYSNSYGLQA
-609 SAIFSAG
+609 SVIFNAG

-634 SHFFDLP
+634 SNFFDLP

-647 SVRLGGMASV
+647 SVILGGTASV
-657 KLCSTQDLRLILNPF
+657 KLSSTQDLRLILNPF
-672 IQSKAIQG
+672 YQTKAIQG
-680 VYDISPIFRM
+680 VYDISPVFRM
-690 NAKLQWSSH
+690 DAKLQWSSH
-699 DGRWGLR
+699 DGKWGVRL
-706 INGNNIFNN
+706 NGSNIFNN
-715 KYDTR
+715 RFDTR

-725 QDYRMKINYSWASVT
+725 QDYRMKINYNWASVT

>member
-1 MFRVTECTFRVTEC
+1 MANKIFLLGLFL
-15 TFRDTEWPFRDTE
+15 
-28 WRFIINIKQNYLSQN
+28 LSVANVKAQ
-43 KSDVCT
+43 T
-49 CFYINFSYIC
+49 
-59 GDYIQNKK
+59 
-67 LIKMNKF
+67 
-74 FLTSLLVAAAITA
+74 LTHT
-87 NAQDNTTKDSL
+87 DSL
-98 TMETMMHNIP
+98 TMENMMHNLP

-151 VSNATGNISFS
+151 VSDATGSISFS

-181 LAERLKAMPATQLAK
+181 LTERLKAMPAAQLAK

-233 GLVQTKYAK
+233 GMRQNKYANEC
-242 GFGDLYLSMQRGK
+242 GNLYLSLQRGK
-255 FGLDAQYKL
+255 FGLDAQYKY

-285 IHYNDE
+285 VYYNDE
-291 TGQKSFGITHDYRL
+291 TGQKSFGITHNYRL

-313 NHRLDVAYTGQ
+313 NHRLDVAYTGHR
-324 WDKTNSNSR
+324 DKTCSNSN

-341 MHRDS
+341 MHHDS

-356 YALPFGLTLSG
+356 YSLPFGLTLNG

-375 QQQALDGTITTENKN
+375 QQQALDGTMHTDESMS

-431 TSNKSYQTTIDKDG
+431 TSNKSYQTTIDKG
-445 SVLPDGTS
+445 GTIQPNGTS
-453 SVDLNE
+453 SVDNNE

-470 QINKAISLE
+470 QINKALSLE

-494 WRVYPTLNALWNVN
+494 WRIYPTLNALWHVN

-533 YYSSTYTEIHGNP
+533 FYSSTYSEIHGNP
-546 DLKPFSYSNVNLM
+546 DLKPYSYYNVNLM

-567 LMAFASLKPDYSVQ
+567 LMAFASLKPDYFVQ
-581 LPYQTTDRMAVIM
+581 LPYQPTDRMAVIL
-594 KETNFDYSNSFGLQA
+594 KETNFNYENSFGLQA
-609 SAIFSAG
+609 SAMFSAG

-621 NVFAVGTYKHDKS
+621 NVFAVGIYKHAKS
-634 SHFFDLP
+634 DYFFDLP

-647 SVRLGGMASV
+647 TATLGGTASI
-657 KLCSTQDLRLILNPF
+657 KLCQTQDLRLILNPF
-672 IQSKAIQG
+672 FQSKVIQG
-680 VYDISPIFRM
+680 VYDVSPIFRM
-690 NAKLQWSSH
+690 NAKLQWTSH
-699 DGRWGLR
+699 DGKWGLR

-715 KYDTR
+715 LYDTR

-725 QDYRMKINYSWASVT
+725 QDYRMKINYNWASVT

-751 EKTVKEVDTSR
+751 EKNVKAVDTSR

>member
-1 MFRVTECTFRVTEC
+1 M
-15 TFRDTEWPFRDTE
+15 
-28 WRFIINIKQNYLSQN
+28 N
-43 KSDVCT
+43 
-49 CFYINFSYIC
+49 
-59 GDYIQNKK
+59 
-67 LIKMNKF
+67 IKMNRILF
-74 FLTSLLVAAAITA
+74 MGIFVALTITA
-87 NAQDNTTKDSL
+87 NAQDNIPKDSL
-98 TMETMMHNIP
+98 TMETMLHNLP

-151 VSNATGNISFS
+151 VSDATGSISFS

-181 LAERLKAMPATQLAK
+181 LTERLKAMPAAQLAK
-196 AEVMLSAPA
+196 VEVMLSAPA

-223 TNQLSGQIIG
+223 TNQLSGQVIG
-233 GLVQTKYAK
+233 GMKQSKYAK
-242 GFGDLYLSMQRGK
+242 GFGDLYLSLQRGK
-255 FGLDAQYKL
+255 FGLDAQYKY

-285 IHYNDE
+285 VYYNDE
-291 TGQKSFGITHDYRL
+291 TGQKSFGITHNYRL

-313 NHRLDVAYTGQ
+313 NHRLDVAYTGH
-324 WDKTNSNSR
+324 WDKRCSNSN

-341 MHRDS
+341 MHHDS

-356 YALPFGLTLSG
+356 YSLPFGLTLNG

-375 QQQALDGTITTENKN
+375 QQQALDGTMHTDESMS

-407 MFTADQTHS
+407 MFTADQTHL

-459 RIWNIYAGFSK
+459 RIWNLYAGFSK
-470 QINKAISLE
+470 QINKALSLE

-533 YYSSTYTEIHGNP
+533 FYSSTYSEIHGNP
-546 DLKPFSYSNVNLM
+546 DLKPFAYYNVNLM

-567 LMAFASLKPDYSVQ
+567 LMAFASLKPDYFVQ
-581 LPYQTTDRMAVIM
+581 LPYQTTERMAVIM
-594 KETNFDYSNSFGLQA
+594 KETNFDYSNSYGLQA
-609 SAIFSAG
+609 SVIFNAG

-641 FNRKKL
+641 FDRKKL
-647 SVRLGGMASV
+647 TAALGGTASIR
-657 KLCSTQDLRLILNPF
+657 LCRAQDLRLILNPF
-672 IQSKAIQG
+672 FQSKAIQG
-680 VYDISPIFRM
+680 VYDISPVFRM

-699 DGRWGLR
+699 DGKWGLR
-706 INGNNIFNN
+706 INGNNIFN
-715 KYDTR
+715 YEFDTR

-725 QDYRMKINYSWASVT
+725 QNYRMKLNYNWASVT

-751 EKTVKEVDTSR
+751 EKNIKKVDTSR

>member
-1 MFRVTECTFRVTEC
+1 MANKIFLLGLFL
-15 TFRDTEWPFRDTE
+15 
-28 WRFIINIKQNYLSQN
+28 LSVANVKAQ
-43 KSDVCT
+43 T
-49 CFYINFSYIC
+49 
-59 GDYIQNKK
+59 
-67 LIKMNKF
+67 
-74 FLTSLLVAAAITA
+74 LTQT
-87 NAQDNTTKDSL
+87 DSL
-98 TMETMMHNIP
+98 TMETMLHNLP

-151 VSNATGNISFS
+151 VSDATGSISFS

-181 LAERLKAMPATQLAK
+181 LTERLKAMPAAQLAK

-233 GLVQTKYAK
+233 GMRQNKYANE
-242 GFGDLYLSMQRGK
+242 FGNLYLSLQRGK
-255 FGLDAQYKL
+255 FGLDAQYKY

-285 IHYNDE
+285 VYYNDE

-313 NHRLDVAYTGQ
+313 NHRLDVAYTGH
-324 WDKTNSNSR
+324 WDKTCSNSN

-341 MHRDS
+341 MHHDS

-356 YALPFGLTLSG
+356 YALPFGLTLNG

-375 QQQALDGTITTENKN
+375 QQQVLDGTMHTDENMP

-470 QINKAISLE
+470 QINKAVSLE

-486 YHSPIWDK
+486 YHSLIWDK

-533 YYSSTYTEIHGNP
+533 FYSSTYSEIHGNP
-546 DLKPFSYSNVNLM
+546 DLKPYSYYNVNLM

-567 LMAFASLKPDYSVQ
+567 LMAFASLKPDYFVQ

-594 KETNFDYSNSFGLQA
+594 KETNFDYSNSYGLQA
-609 SAIFSAG
+609 SAIFNAG

-634 SHFFDLP
+634 SNFFDLP

-647 SVRLGGMASV
+647 SVILGGTASV
-657 KLCSTQDLRLILNPF
+657 KLCNTQNLRLILNPF
-672 IQSKAIQG
+672 YQTKAIQG
-680 VYDISPIFRM
+680 VYDISPIFSM
-690 NAKLQWSSH
+690 DAKLQWSSH
-699 DGRWGLR
+699 DGKWGLR
-706 INGNNIFNN
+706 LNGSNIFNN
-715 KYDTR
+715 LYDTR
-720 SVQGN
+720 SMQDN
-725 QDYRMKINYSWASVT
+725 QYYRMKVNYNWASVT

-751 EKTVKEVDTSR
+751 EKNVKAVDTSR

>member
-1 MFRVTECTFRVTEC
+1 M
-15 TFRDTEWPFRDTE
+15 
-28 WRFIINIKQNYLSQN
+28 
-43 KSDVCT
+43 
-49 CFYINFSYIC
+49 
-59 GDYIQNKK
+59 
-67 LIKMNKF
+67 
-74 FLTSLLVAAAITA
+74 
-87 NAQDNTTKDSL
+87 
-98 TMETMMHNIP
+98 
-108 EVMVK
+108 
-113 GSRPIVKAE
+113 
-122 RGMLS
+122 
-127 YNMPLLLKQLPAD
+127 
-140 NAYEALTRIPG
+140 
-151 VSNATGNISFS
+151 
-162 GNEVTLIING
+162 TLIVNG

-181 LAERLKAMPATQLAK
+181 LTERLKAMPATQLAK
-196 AEVMLSAPA
+196 AEVMLSAPV

-233 GLVQTKYAK
+233 GMRQNKYANE
-242 GFGDLYLSMQRGK
+242 FGNLYLSLQRDK
-255 FGLDAQYKL
+255 FGLDAQYKY

-285 IHYNDE
+285 VYYNDE
-291 TGQKSFGITHDYRL
+291 TGQKSFGITHNYRL

-313 NHRLDVAYTGQ
+313 NHRLDVAYTGH
-324 WDKTNSNSR
+324 WDKRCSNSN

-341 MHRDS
+341 MHHDS

-356 YALPFGLTLSG
+356 YSLPFGLTLNG

-375 QQQALDGTITTENKN
+375 QQQALDGTMHTDESMP

-533 YYSSTYTEIHGNP
+533 FYSSTYTEIHGNP
-546 DLKPFSYSNVNLM
+546 DLKPFSYYNVNLM

-567 LMAFASLKPDYSVQ
+567 LMAFASLKPDYFVQ
-581 LPYQTTDRMAVIM
+581 LPYQTTERMAVIM
-594 KETNFDYSNSFGLQA
+594 KETNFDYSNSYGLQA
-609 SAIFSAG
+609 SVIFNAG

-634 SHFFDLP
+634 SNFFDLP

-647 SVRLGGMASV
+647 SVILGGTASV
-657 KLCSTQDLRLILNPF
+657 KLCNTQDLRLILNPF
-672 IQSKAIQG
+672 FQSKAKQG
-680 VYDISPIFRM
+680 VYDISPIFSM
-690 NAKLQWSSH
+690 DAKLQWSSH
-699 DGRWGLR
+699 DGKWGVRL
-706 INGNNIFNN
+706 NGSNIFNN

-725 QDYRMKINYSWASVT
+725 QDYRMKINYNWASVT

-751 EKTVKEVDTSR
+751 EKNIKKVDTSR

>member
-1 MFRVTECTFRVTEC
+1 MVNKIFLLGLFL
-15 TFRDTEWPFRDTE
+15 
-28 WRFIINIKQNYLSQN
+28 LSVANVKAQ
-43 KSDVCT
+43 T
-49 CFYINFSYIC
+49 
-59 GDYIQNKK
+59 
-67 LIKMNKF
+67 
-74 FLTSLLVAAAITA
+74 LTHT
-87 NAQDNTTKDSL
+87 DSL
-98 TMETMMHNIP
+98 TMENMMHNLP

-151 VSNATGNISFS
+151 ISDATGSISFS

-181 LAERLKAMPATQLAK
+181 LTERLKAMPAAQLAK

-223 TNQLSGQIIG
+223 TNQLSGQVIG
-233 GLVQTKYAK
+233 GMKQSKYAK
-242 GFGDLYLSMQRGK
+242 GFGDLYLSLQRGK
-255 FGLDAQYKL
+255 FGLDAQYKY

-279 PLGNNR
+279 PLSNNR
-285 IHYNDE
+285 VYYNDE
-291 TGQKSFGITHDYRL
+291 TGQKSFGITHNYRL

-313 NHRLDVAYTGQ
+313 NHRLDVAYTGH
-324 WDKTNSNSR
+324 WDKRCSNSN

-341 MHRDS
+341 MHHDS

-356 YALPFGLTLSG
+356 YSLPFGLTLNG

-375 QQQALDGTITTENKN
+375 QQQALDGTMTAENKN

-416 LAHGWGLSYGVKGQF
+416 LSHGWGLSYGVKGQF

-445 SVLPDGTS
+445 TILPDGTS
-453 SVDLNE
+453 SVDNNE

-470 QINKAISLE
+470 QINKAISVE

-533 YYSSTYTEIHGNP
+533 FYSSTYSEIHGNP
-546 DLKPFSYSNVNLM
+546 DLKPFSYYNVNLM

-567 LMAFASLKPDYSVQ
+567 LMAFASLKPDYFVQ
-581 LPYQTTDRMAVIM
+581 LPYQTTERMAVIM
-594 KETNFDYSNSFGLQA
+594 KETNFDYSNSYGLQA
-609 SAIFSAG
+609 SVIFNAG

-634 SHFFDLP
+634 SNFFDLP

-647 SVRLGGMASV
+647 SVILGGTASV
-657 KLCSTQDLRLILNPF
+657 KLCNTQDLRLILNPF
-672 IQSKAIQG
+672 FQSKAIQG
-680 VYDISPIFRM
+680 VYDISPVFRM

-699 DGRWGLR
+699 DGKWGLR
-706 INGNNIFNN
+706 LNGSNIFNN
-715 KYDTR
+715 LYDTR

-725 QDYRMKINYSWASVT
+725 QDYRMKINYNWASVT

-751 EKTVKEVDTSR
+751 EKNVKAVDTSR

>member
-1 MFRVTECTFRVTEC
+1 
-15 TFRDTEWPFRDTE
+15 
-28 WRFIINIKQNYLSQN
+28 
-43 KSDVCT
+43 
-49 CFYINFSYIC
+49 
-59 GDYIQNKK
+59 
-67 LIKMNKF
+67 MNRILF
-74 FLTSLLVAAAITA
+74 MGIFVALTITA
-87 NAQDNTTKDSL
+87 NAQDNIPKDSL
-98 TMETMMHNIP
+98 TMEWKSMFRNLP
-108 EVMVK
+108 EVMIK

-151 VSNATGNISFS
+151 VSDATGNISFL
-162 GNEVTLIING
+162 GNEVTLIVNG

-181 LAERLKAMPATQLAK
+181 LTERLKAMPATQLAK

-233 GLVQTKYAK
+233 GMWQNKYANE
-242 GFGDLYLSMQRGK
+242 FGNLYLSLQRDK
-255 FGLDAQYKL
+255 FGLDAQYKY

-285 IHYNDE
+285 VYYNDE
-291 TGQKSFGITHDYRL
+291 TGQKSFGITHNYRL

-313 NHRLDVAYTGQ
+313 NNRLDVAYTGH
-324 WDKTNSNSR
+324 WDKRCSNSN

-341 MHRDS
+341 MHHDS
-346 HEYLHNVDVN
+346 HQYLHNVDVN
-356 YALPFGLTLSG
+356 YSLPFGLTLSG

-375 QQQALDGTITTENKN
+375 QQQALDGTMHTDESMP

-416 LAHGWGLSYGVKGQF
+416 LTQGWGLSYGVKGQF

-445 SVLPDGTS
+445 RVLPDGTS

-470 QINKAISLE
+470 QINKAVSVE

-508 DNHLLNLSFSSNSEF
+508 ANHLLNLSFSSNSEF

-533 YYSSTYTEIHGNP
+533 FYSSTYTEIHGNP
-546 DLKPFSYSNVNLM
+546 DLKPFSYYNVNLM

-567 LMAFASLKPDYSVQ
+567 LMAFASLMPDYFVQ

-609 SAIFSAG
+609 SAIFSVG

-647 SVRLGGMASV
+647 SVRLGGTASV

-690 NAKLQWSSH
+690 NAKLQWTSH
-699 DGRWGLR
+699 DGKWGLR
-706 INGNNIFNN
+706 LNGNNIFNN

-751 EKTVKEVDTSR
+751 EKSIKKVDTSR

>member
-1 MFRVTECTFRVTEC
+1 MDNKVFLLGLFL
-15 TFRDTEWPFRDTE
+15 
-28 WRFIINIKQNYLSQN
+28 LSVANVKAQ
-43 KSDVCT
+43 T
-49 CFYINFSYIC
+49 
-59 GDYIQNKK
+59 
-67 LIKMNKF
+67 
-74 FLTSLLVAAAITA
+74 LTQT
-87 NAQDNTTKDSL
+87 DSL
-98 TMETMMHNIP
+98 TMETMLHNLP

-151 VSNATGNISFS
+151 VSDATGSISFS

-181 LAERLKAMPATQLAK
+181 LTERLKAMPAAQLAK

-223 TNQLSGQIIG
+223 TNQLSGQVIG
-233 GLVQTKYAK
+233 GMKQSKYAK
-242 GFGDLYLSMQRGK
+242 GFGDLYLSLQRGK
-255 FGLDAQYKL
+255 FGLDAQYKY

-279 PLGNNR
+279 PLSNNR
-285 IHYNDE
+285 VYYNDE

-324 WDKTNSNSR
+324 WDKTSSNSR

-341 MHRDS
+341 MHHDS

-356 YALPFGLTLSG
+356 YALPFGLTLNG

-431 TSNKSYQTTIDKDG
+431 TSNKSYQTTTDKDG
-445 SVLPDGTS
+445 TILPDGTS
-453 SVDLNE
+453 SVDNNE

-470 QINKAISLE
+470 QINKSISLE

-494 WRVYPTLNALWNVN
+494 WRMYPTLNALWNVN

-533 YYSSTYTEIHGNP
+533 FYSSTYTEIHGNP
-546 DLKPFSYSNVNLM
+546 DLKPFSYYNVNLM

-609 SAIFSAG
+609 SAIFNAG

-647 SVRLGGMASV
+647 SVILGGTASV
-657 KLCSTQDLRLILNPF
+657 KLSSTQDLRLILNPF
-672 IQSKAIQG
+672 YQTKAIQG
-680 VYDISPIFRM
+680 VYDISPVFSM
-690 NAKLQWSSH
+690 DAKLQWSSH
-699 DGRWGLR
+699 DGKWGLR
-706 INGNNIFNN
+706 LNGSNIFNN
-715 KYDTR
+715 QFDTR

-725 QDYRMKINYSWASVT
+725 QDYRMKVNYNWASVT

-751 EKTVKEVDTSR
+751 EKNVKAVDTSR

>member
-1 MFRVTECTFRVTEC
+1 
-15 TFRDTEWPFRDTE
+15 
-28 WRFIINIKQNYLSQN
+28 
-43 KSDVCT
+43 
-49 CFYINFSYIC
+49 
-59 GDYIQNKK
+59 
-67 LIKMNKF
+67 
-74 FLTSLLVAAAITA
+74 
-87 NAQDNTTKDSL
+87 
-98 TMETMMHNIP
+98 MENMMHNLP

-151 VSNATGNISFS
+151 ISDATGSISFS
-162 GNEVTLIING
+162 GNEVTLIVNG

-181 LAERLKAMPATQLAK
+181 LTERLKAMPAAQLAK

-223 TNQLSGQIIG
+223 TNQLSGQVIG
-233 GLVQTKYAK
+233 GMKQSKYAK
-242 GFGDLYLSMQRGK
+242 GFGDLYLSLQRGK
-255 FGLDAQYKL
+255 FGLDAQYKY

-285 IHYNDE
+285 VYYNDE
-291 TGQKSFGITHDYRL
+291 TGQKSFGITHNYRL

-313 NHRLDVAYTGQ
+313 NHRLDVAYTGH
-324 WDKTNSNSR
+324 WDKRCSNSN

-341 MHRDS
+341 MHHDS

-356 YALPFGLTLSG
+356 YSLPFGLTLNG

-375 QQQALDGTITTENKN
+375 QQQALDGTMHTDESMP

-445 SVLPDGTS
+445 TIQPNGTS
-453 SVDLNE
+453 SVDNNE

-470 QINKAISLE
+470 QINKAISVE

-533 YYSSTYTEIHGNP
+533 FYSSTYSEIHGNP
-546 DLKPFSYSNVNLM
+546 DLKPFSYYNVNLM

-567 LMAFASLKPDYSVQ
+567 LMAFASLKPDYFVQ
-581 LPYQTTDRMAVIM
+581 LPYQTTERMAVIM
-594 KETNFDYSNSFGLQA
+594 KETNFDYSNSYGLQA
-609 SAIFSAG
+609 SVIFNAG

-634 SHFFDLP
+634 SNFFDLP
-641 FNRKKL
+641 FNRKKF
-647 SVRLGGMASV
+647 SVILGGTASV
-657 KLCSTQDLRLILNPF
+657 KLCNTQDLRLILNPF
-672 IQSKAIQG
+672 YQTKAIQG
-680 VYDISPIFRM
+680 VYDISPVFRM

-699 DGRWGLR
+699 DGKWGLR
-706 INGNNIFNN
+706 LNGSNIFNN
-715 KYDTR
+715 LYDTR

-725 QDYRMKINYSWASVT
+725 QDYRMKINYNWASVT

-751 EKTVKEVDTSR
+751 EKNVKAVDTSR

>member
-1 MFRVTECTFRVTEC
+1 MANKIFLLGLFL
-15 TFRDTEWPFRDTE
+15 
-28 WRFIINIKQNYLSQN
+28 LSVANVKAQ
-43 KSDVCT
+43 T
-49 CFYINFSYIC
+49 
-59 GDYIQNKK
+59 
-67 LIKMNKF
+67 
-74 FLTSLLVAAAITA
+74 LTQT
-87 NAQDNTTKDSL
+87 DSL
-98 TMETMMHNIP
+98 TMETMLHNLP

-151 VSNATGNISFS
+151 VSDATGSISFS

-181 LAERLKAMPATQLAK
+181 LTERLKAMPAAQLAK

-233 GLVQTKYAK
+233 GMRQNKYANE
-242 GFGDLYLSMQRGK
+242 FGNLYLSLQRGK
-255 FGLDAQYKL
+255 FGLDAQYKY

-285 IHYNDE
+285 VYYNDE

-313 NHRLDVAYTGQ
+313 NHRLDVAYTGH
-324 WDKTNSNSR
+324 WDKTCSNSN

-341 MHRDS
+341 MHHDS

-356 YALPFGLTLSG
+356 YSLPFGLTLNG

-375 QQQALDGTITTENKN
+375 QQQALDGTMHTDESMP
-390 ETERNLT
+390 ETERNLI

-445 SVLPDGTS
+445 TIQPNGTS
-453 SVDLNE
+453 SVDNNE

-470 QINKAISLE
+470 QINKAISVE

-494 WRVYPTLNALWNVN
+494 WRIYPTLNALWNVN

-533 YYSSTYTEIHGNP
+533 FYSSTYSEIHGNP
-546 DLKPFSYSNVNLM
+546 DLKPFAYYNVNLM

-567 LMAFASLKPDYSVQ
+567 LMAFASLKPDYFVQ
-581 LPYQTTDRMAVIM
+581 LPYQTTERMAVIM
-594 KETNFDYSNSFGLQA
+594 KETNFDYSNSYGLQA
-609 SAIFSAG
+609 SVIFNAG

-634 SHFFDLP
+634 SNFFDLP

-647 SVRLGGMASV
+647 SVILGGTASV
-657 KLCSTQDLRLILNPF
+657 KLCNTQDLRLILNPF
-672 IQSKAIQG
+672 FQSKAIQG

-690 NAKLQWSSH
+690 NAKLQWTSH
-699 DGRWGLR
+699 DGKWGLR

-715 KYDTR
+715 LYDTR

-725 QDYRMKINYSWASVT
+725 QDYRMKVNYNWASVT

>member
-1 MFRVTECTFRVTEC
+1 MVNKIFLLGLFL
-15 TFRDTEWPFRDTE
+15 
-28 WRFIINIKQNYLSQN
+28 LSVANVKAQ
-43 KSDVCT
+43 T
-49 CFYINFSYIC
+49 
-59 GDYIQNKK
+59 
-67 LIKMNKF
+67 
-74 FLTSLLVAAAITA
+74 LTQT
-87 NAQDNTTKDSL
+87 DSL
-98 TMETMMHNIP
+98 TMETMLHNLP

-151 VSNATGNISFS
+151 ISDATGSISFS

-181 LAERLKAMPATQLAK
+181 LTERLKAMPAAQLAK

-233 GLVQTKYAK
+233 GMRKNKYANE
-242 GFGDLYLSMQRGK
+242 FGNLYLSLQRGK
-255 FGLDAQYKL
+255 FGLDAQYKY

-285 IHYNDE
+285 VYYNDE

-305 GMNYAFSK
+305 GMNYAFGK

-494 WRVYPTLNALWNVN
+494 WRVYPTFNALWNVN

-533 YYSSTYTEIHGNP
+533 FYSSTYTEIHGNP
-546 DLKPFSYSNVNLM
+546 DLKPFSYYNVNLM

-647 SVRLGGMASV
+647 SVRLGGTASV

-699 DGRWGLR
+699 DGKWGLR
-706 INGNNIFNN
+706 LNGNNIFNN

-720 SVQGN
+720 SVQDN

>member
-1 MFRVTECTFRVTEC
+1 MVNKIFLLGLFL
-15 TFRDTEWPFRDTE
+15 
-28 WRFIINIKQNYLSQN
+28 LSVANVKAQ
-43 KSDVCT
+43 T
-49 CFYINFSYIC
+49 
-59 GDYIQNKK
+59 
-67 LIKMNKF
+67 
-74 FLTSLLVAAAITA
+74 LTQT
-87 NAQDNTTKDSL
+87 DSL
-98 TMETMMHNIP
+98 TMETMLHNLP

-151 VSNATGNISFS
+151 VSDATGSISFS

-181 LAERLKAMPATQLAK
+181 LTERLKAMPAAQLAK

-223 TNQLSGQIIG
+223 TNQLSGQVIG
-233 GLVQTKYAK
+233 GMKQSKYAK
-242 GFGDLYLSMQRGK
+242 GFGDLYLSLQRGK
-255 FGLDAQYKL
+255 FGLDAQYKY

-285 IHYNDE
+285 VYYNDE
-291 TGQKSFGITHDYRL
+291 TGQKSFGITHNYRL

-313 NHRLDVAYTGQ
+313 NHRLDVAYTGL
-324 WDKTNSNSR
+324 WDKRCSNSN

-341 MHRDS
+341 MHHDS

-356 YALPFGLTLSG
+356 YSLPFGLTLNG

-375 QQQALDGTITTENKN
+375 QQQALDGTMHTDESMS

-407 MFTADQTHS
+407 MFTADQTHL

-459 RIWNIYAGFSK
+459 RIWNLYAGFSK
-470 QINKAISLE
+470 QINKALSLE

-533 YYSSTYTEIHGNP
+533 FYSSTYSEIHGNP
-546 DLKPFSYSNVNLM
+546 DLKPFAYYNVNLM

-567 LMAFASLKPDYSVQ
+567 LMAFASLKPDYFVQ
-581 LPYQTTDRMAVIM
+581 LPYQTTERMAVIM
-594 KETNFDYSNSFGLQA
+594 KETNFDYSNSYGLQA
-609 SAIFSAG
+609 SVIFNAG

-634 SHFFDLP
+634 SNFFDLP

-647 SVRLGGMASV
+647 SVILGGTASV
-657 KLCSTQDLRLILNPF
+657 KLCNTQDLRLILNPF
-672 IQSKAIQG
+672 FQSKAIQG

-706 INGNNIFNN
+706 LNGNNIFNN

-725 QDYRMKINYSWASVT
+725 QDYRMKINYNWASVT

>member
-1 MFRVTECTFRVTEC
+1 MVNKIFLLGLFL
-15 TFRDTEWPFRDTE
+15 
-28 WRFIINIKQNYLSQN
+28 LSVANVKAQ
-43 KSDVCT
+43 T
-49 CFYINFSYIC
+49 
-59 GDYIQNKK
+59 
-67 LIKMNKF
+67 
-74 FLTSLLVAAAITA
+74 LTQT
-87 NAQDNTTKDSL
+87 DSL
-98 TMETMMHNIP
+98 TMETMLHNLP

-151 VSNATGNISFS
+151 VSDATGSISFS

-181 LAERLKAMPATQLAK
+181 LTERLKAMPAAQLSK

-233 GLVQTKYAK
+233 GMRQNKYANE
-242 GFGDLYLSMQRGK
+242 FGNLYLSLQRGK
-255 FGLDAQYKL
+255 FGLDAQYKY

-285 IHYNDE
+285 VYYNDE
-291 TGQKSFGITHDYRL
+291 TGQKSFGITHNYRL

-313 NHRLDVAYTGQ
+313 NHRLDVAYTGH
-324 WDKTNSNSR
+324 WDKRCSNSN

-341 MHRDS
+341 MHHDS

-356 YALPFGLTLSG
+356 YSLPFGLTLNG

-416 LAHGWGLSYGVKGQF
+416 LSHGWGLSYGVKGQF

-533 YYSSTYTEIHGNP
+533 FYSSTYTEIHGNP
-546 DLKPFSYSNVNLM
+546 DLKPFSYYNVNLM

-594 KETNFDYSNSFGLQA
+594 KETNFDFSNSFGLQA

-634 SHFFDLP
+634 SNFFDLP
-641 FNRKKL
+641 FNRKKF
-647 SVRLGGMASV
+647 SVILGGTASV
-657 KLCSTQDLRLILNPF
+657 KLCNTQDLRLILNPF
-672 IQSKAIQG
+672 YQTKAIQG

-699 DGRWGLR
+699 DGKWGLR
-706 INGNNIFNN
+706 LNGSNIFNN
-715 KYDTR
+715 LYDTR

-725 QDYRMKINYSWASVT
+725 QDYRMKINYNWASVT
-740 FAVIYKFGGYK
+740 FAIIYKFGGYK
-751 EKTVKEVDTSR
+751 EKNVKAVDTSR

>member
-1 MFRVTECTFRVTEC
+1 
-15 TFRDTEWPFRDTE
+15 
-28 WRFIINIKQNYLSQN
+28 
-43 KSDVCT
+43 
-49 CFYINFSYIC
+49 
-59 GDYIQNKK
+59 
-67 LIKMNKF
+67 MNRIF
-74 FLTSLLVAAAITA
+74 FMGIFVALTITA
-87 NAQDNTTKDSL
+87 NAQDNIPKDSL
-98 TMETMMHNIP
+98 TMETMLHNLP

-151 VSNATGNISFS
+151 VSDATGSISFS
-162 GNEVTLIING
+162 GNEVTLIVNG

-181 LAERLKAMPATQLAK
+181 LTERLKAMPAAQLAK

-223 TNQLSGQIIG
+223 TNQLSGQVIG
-233 GLVQTKYAK
+233 GMKQSKYAK
-242 GFGDLYLSMQRGK
+242 GFGDLYLSLQRGK
-255 FGLDAQYKL
+255 FGLDAQYKY

-285 IHYNDE
+285 VYYNDE

-313 NHRLDVAYTGQ
+313 NHRLDVAYTGH
-324 WDKTNSNSR
+324 WDKRCSNSN

-341 MHRDS
+341 MHHDS

-356 YALPFGLTLSG
+356 YSLPFGLTLNG

-533 YYSSTYTEIHGNP
+533 FYSSTYTEIHGNP
-546 DLKPFSYSNVNLM
+546 DLKPFSYYNVNLM

-581 LPYQTTDRMAVIM
+581 LPYQPTDRMAVIL
-594 KETNFDYSNSFGLQA
+594 KETNFNYENSFGLQA
-609 SAIFSAG
+609 SAIFSVG

-621 NVFAVGTYKHDKS
+621 NVFAVGIYKHSKS
-634 SHFFDLP
+634 DHFFDLS

-647 SVRLGGMASV
+647 TVALGGTASI
-657 KLCSTQDLRLILNPF
+657 KLCHTQDLRLILNPF
-672 IQSKAIQG
+672 FQSKAIQG
-680 VYDISPIFRM
+680 VYDVSPIFRM
-690 NAKLQWSSH
+690 NAKLQWTSH
-699 DGRWGLR
+699 DGKWGLR

-725 QDYRMKINYSWASVT
+725 QDYCMKINYNWASVT

-751 EKTVKEVDTSR
+751 EKSIKKVDTSR

>member
-1 MFRVTECTFRVTEC
+1 
-15 TFRDTEWPFRDTE
+15 
-28 WRFIINIKQNYLSQN
+28 
-43 KSDVCT
+43 
-49 CFYINFSYIC
+49 
-59 GDYIQNKK
+59 
-67 LIKMNKF
+67 MNKF

-140 NAYEALTRIPG
+140 NAYEALTHIPG

-162 GNEVTLIING
+162 GNEVTLIVNG

-181 LAERLKAMPATQLAK
+181 LAERLKAMPAAQLAK

-223 TNQLSGQIIG
+223 TYQLSGQIIG

-255 FGLDAQYKL
+255 FGLDAQYKY

-305 GMNYAFSK
+305 GMNYAFGK

-324 WDKTNSNSR
+324 WDKTCSNSR

-341 MHRDS
+341 MHHDS

-356 YALPFGLTLSG
+356 YSLPFGLSLNG

-375 QQQALDGTITTENKN
+375 QQQVLDGTMTTENKN

-397 SGSEQTINKW
+397 SGNEQTINKW

-445 SVLPDGTS
+445 TILPDGTS
-453 SVDLNE
+453 SVDNNE

-470 QINKAISLE
+470 QINKALSLE

-533 YYSSTYTEIHGNP
+533 FYSSTYTEIHGNP
-546 DLKPFSYSNVNLM
+546 DLKPFSYYNVNLM

-567 LMAFASLKPDYSVQ
+567 LMAFANLKPDYFVQ

-594 KETNFDYSNSFGLQA
+594 KETNFDFSNSYGLQA

-634 SHFFDLP
+634 RNFFDLL

-647 SVRLGGMASV
+647 SVILGGTASV

-672 IQSKAIQG
+672 YQTKAIQG
-680 VYDISPIFRM
+680 VYDISPVFRM
-690 NAKLQWSSH
+690 DAKLQWSSH
-699 DGRWGLR
+699 DGKWGVRL
-706 INGNNIFNN
+706 NGSNIFNN
-715 KYDTR
+715 RFDTR

-725 QDYRMKINYSWASVT
+725 QDYRMKINYNWASVT